1 MVTSPCSVFSPHSKI
16 NNRVKQLRT
25 EGLNI
30 SQRALGKAIGLSDS
44 GISAIES
51 SSRSVTEKHIK
62 ILCLEYNVNEE
73 WLRHG
78 KGEMFN
84 DLSKEEEAAKLVA
97 KALKSNDE
105 FVINTFIALGKL
117 EPKDWD
123 AIKKFVDTIK

>member
-1 MVTSPCSVFSPHSKI
+1 MDI
-16 NNRVKQLRT
+16 NDRVKKLRT
-25 EGLNI
+25 EGLHI

-73 WLRHG
+73 WLRDG
-78 KGEMFN
+78 KGNMFN
-84 DLSKEEEAAKLVA
+84 DLSREEEVASIVA
-97 KALKSNDE
+97 KAIKNNDE

-117 EPKDWD
+117 EPKDWEK
-123 AIKKFVDTIK
+123 IKEYIKTIKEG